1 MPRNREDIVGEILTM
16 INRNHSGLASEEAK
30 SLIDKLD
37 GFEFK
42 IRSYSW
48 CAVRNGVKFL
58 FYAYSSLQ
66 VSTILAKTKKGGW
79 SWKADLGN
87 DNEIKKLHAMRGI
100 TDNAVDEAARLMKV
114 IADAYEIP
122 EQIARLKPVKDR
134 KSMPEPLKFSDTD
147 DEIVAYGEGRD
158 SRWIDSVIETC
169 FVSKVVS
176 VKANAKANASDISSP
191 GEEPWFLLE
200 CTNKLTATFNIIS
213 DGEVFHPV
221 DRYNDNKI
229 TRKLRPKKSVDL
241 GKMAVRD
248 KAKVRKAIEEFIQEE
263 L

>member
-1 MPRNREDIVGEILTM
+1 MPKNRKDVVNEI
-16 INRNHSGLASEEAK
+16 INMVNAHNSGRVAEEVQ
-30 SLIDKLD
+30 SLLD
-37 GFEFK
+37 ELDDFEFK
-42 IRSYSW
+42 TGSYSW

-58 FYAYSSLQ
+58 FYAYSTLN
-66 VSTILAKTKKGGW
+66 VSAILAKTKKGGW

-87 DNEIKKLHAMRGI
+87 DNKIKKLHDIRPI
-100 TDNAVDEAARLMKV
+100 TDNAVGEAARLMKS
-114 IADAYEIP
+114 IADGYEIP
-122 EQIARLKPVKDR
+122 KQIARLKPVKDK
-134 KSMPEPLKFSDTD
+134 KSMPKPLKFSGTD
-147 DEIVAYGEGRD
+147 DDIVACGEG
-158 SRWIDSVIETC
+158 SHARWIDSVIETC

-176 VKANAKANASDISSP
+176 VKANAKADARDISSP

-229 TRKLRPKKSVDL
+229 TRKLKPKKSVDL
-241 GKMAVRD
+241 GKMAIRD
-248 KAKVRKAIEEFIQEE
+248 KAKVKKAIDKFLQEG